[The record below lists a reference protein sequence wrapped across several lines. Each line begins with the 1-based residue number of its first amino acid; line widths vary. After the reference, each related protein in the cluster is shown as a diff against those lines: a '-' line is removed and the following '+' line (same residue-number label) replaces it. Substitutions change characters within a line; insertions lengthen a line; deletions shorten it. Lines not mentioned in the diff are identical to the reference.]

1 MVVKRVVLGLAA
13 IAVVVGSA
21 AFIRQAAI
29 EEEQEGLLARAKIS
43 AESARQTALS
53 RFPGAQITESEIE
66 EEDGR
71 LIYSFDLE
79 VNGEKA
85 EVEIDAVTGEV
96 VSAGIEADDDDDG
109 DDDNDDDAKSGKG
122 K

>member
-1 MVVKRVVLGLAA
+1 MVSRHVVLGFAA

-53 RFPGAQITESEIE
+53 KFPGGQITESEIE

-96 VSAGIEADDDDDG
+96 VSAGIEADDDDD
-109 DDDNDDDAKSGKG
+109 DDDDDDAESGKG